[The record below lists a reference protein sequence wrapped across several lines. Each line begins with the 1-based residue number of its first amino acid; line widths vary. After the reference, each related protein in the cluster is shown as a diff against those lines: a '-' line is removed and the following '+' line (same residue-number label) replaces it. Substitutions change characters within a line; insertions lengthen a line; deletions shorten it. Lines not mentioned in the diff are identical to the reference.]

1 MDYYP
6 DTYICF
12 IGLRNIKTKEFL
24 HILNTDMALILKKK
38 KSFFFAINILI
49 QNSKPTQFGL
59 EAINKHI
66 EVIEAQHPKPKFSE
80 TSVASS
86 PNIKYSGRKI
96 PENLVEGFFPVPH
109 EDKEIISYEIDQI
122 NKLVSYAL
130 KLARI
135 KRRFRIDASRFVY
148 LKSHTYY
155 EGNPFTPSG
164 RPKKSRLPYI
174 TTTKM
179 MIKFLNLI

>member
-1 MDYYP
+1 M
-6 DTYICF
+6 
-12 IGLRNIKTKEFL
+12 RKNR
-24 HILNTDMALILKKK
+24 
-38 KSFFFAINILI
+38 
-49 QNSKPTQFGL
+49 
-59 EAINKHI
+59 
-66 EVIEAQHPKPKFSE
+66 
-80 TSVASS
+80 
-86 PNIKYSGRKI
+86 RKI

-130 KLARI
+130 KLAHI

-164 RPKKSRLPYI
+164 RPKKIPLTLHYDYKNDDQVLEFDIDRDFFGEIGYLQNGHIAKARLIFWFKKEGYI
-174 TTTKM
+174 IHLGIVDNILTVKKVEKSGNPTWIPIYKL
-179 MIKFLNLI
+179 K